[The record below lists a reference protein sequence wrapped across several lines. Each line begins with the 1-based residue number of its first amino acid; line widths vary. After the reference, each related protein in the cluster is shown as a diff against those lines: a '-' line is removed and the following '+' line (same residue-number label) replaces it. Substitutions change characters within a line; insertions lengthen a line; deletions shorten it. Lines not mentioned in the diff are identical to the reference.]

1 MPKKRHEPA
10 FSPAAP
16 AGGDTLE
23 DFALYRRRNM
33 TIPGI
38 MHLYLTLAD
47 EAVEAQRRAHD
58 FFLQWQSLA
67 DPAIDAYGEMM
78 EAIAALR
85 QKS

>member
-1 MPKKRHEPA
+1 
-10 FSPAAP
+10 
-16 AGGDTLE
+16 
-23 DFALYRRRNM
+23 M

>member
-1 MPKKRHEPA
+1 
-10 FSPAAP
+10 
-16 AGGDTLE
+16 
-23 DFALYRRRNM
+23 M

-47 EAVEAQRRAHD
+47 EAVEAQHRAHD
-58 FFLQWQSLA
+58 FFLKWQSLA
-67 DPAIDAYGEMM
+67 DPAIGAYGEMM

>member
-33 TIPGI
+33 TIPG
-38 MHLYLTLAD
+38 M
-47 EAVEAQRRAHD
+47 
-58 FFLQWQSLA
+58 LQWQSLA

-85 QKS
+85 QES